1 MLYNRKLA
9 RNATIIA
16 TTVVCLGG
24 TVHAKE
30 YKSHQ
35 NFNAHTKK
43 CVDLGFLGH
52 ACTPDVHI
60 SGTVYEE
67 AEFSPKPQAKVRL
80 KVDSPISFD
89 TGFQGADS
97 TGCMPVPGVSYFGE
111 GVSYCTDVKNV
122 HYSGDQIKFD
132 IKQSLKLSIGIPNVK
147 TWGVEVP
154 LWHKNVDIK
163 N

>member
-1 MLYNRKLA
+1 MSFQPMFVKA
-9 RNATIIA
+9 AVASAAI
-16 TTVVCLGG
+16 VVCIGG
-24 TVHAKE
+24 SVHAKE
-30 YKSHQ
+30 YKAHQ

-43 CVDLGFLGH
+43 CEDLGILGH

-89 TGFQGADS
+89 TGFQGVES
-97 TGCMPVPGVSYFGE
+97 TGCKPVPGVSYFGE
-111 GVSYCTDVKNV
+111 GVSYCTDIKDV
-122 HYSGDQIKFD
+122 HVSGDQIKFD
-132 IKQSLKLSIGIPNVK
+132 IKQSLKISIGIPHVK
-147 TWGVEVP
+147 TWGVNVP

-163 N
+163 K